1 MIKFLNE
8 DCFYTMD
15 NLKEKISIIITDI
28 PYGIGFHGKNDPNT
42 NWDKFENNEYIKF
55 LEKFFDKTYRI
66 TTENAIMFICIAPT
80 KISEILFCTNKWKFE
95 PKYYYHYCRQKGRGA
110 TKKLKSLREDVLCF
124 TKGNPIFRFDELKEQ
139 EIFRKETKNPIGYS
153 LDIFT
158 GKRIPQY
165 SCIDKSIYITSP
177 SYNSVGEKMI
187 HSCQKPLLF
196 WTQFIM
202 VSSDKGQVVFD
213 PFMGSG
219 SSGIASMMCDRNYI
233 GCEIDTDMYNK
244 ACEWLHKCKTD
255 KKTKDKLEEYIKK
268 HQSSSEKGFKFGFD
282 SRIILPKKCEN

>member
-1 MIKFLNE
+1 MRVRFSGVGNIGHFS
-8 DCFYTMD
+8 M
-15 NLKEKISIIITDI
+15 
-28 PYGIGFHGKNDPNT
+28 PYHLG
-42 NWDKFENNEYIKF
+42 
-55 LEKFFDKTYRI
+55 
-66 TTENAIMFICIAPT
+66 
-80 KISEILFCTNKWKFE
+80 
-95 PKYYYHYCRQKGRGA
+95 
-110 TKKLKSLREDVLCF
+110 
-124 TKGNPIFRFDELKEQ
+124 
-139 EIFRKETKNPIGYS
+139 
-153 LDIFT
+153 
-158 GKRIPQY
+158 
-165 SCIDKSIYITSP
+165 
-177 SYNSVGEKMI
+177 VGEKMI

-202 VSSDKGQVVFD
+202 MSSDKGQTVFD

-282 SRIILPKKCEN
+282 SRIILPKKCEK